1 MTAYTL
7 GEAGALALAR
17 IGRRAGVQTSA
28 AVSVDEPARYPV
40 LRGSREAGTF
50 EDAFFTPPAKGETD
64 HLLRVAR
71 RALDAG
77 RMLRRA
83 ARRGERVLSASER
96 LVTQLSA
103 GAVRVL
109 EELLALSR
117 LNRGRVY
124 PSYDHLARVTGLG
137 RATVARGLRLLE
149 EIGFLVRQRRF
160 ARLRAEGAG
169 PRIAQTSNAYRL
181 TLPQIITAH
190 LPRWMRS
197 PPLPDDEAQR
207 IAERRAEQQ
216 AMRRSLSCRDLA
228 LATLDGPLGRAL
240 AKLGAGIDARG
251 TVVGDRSASL
261 TLIRNPTLNHLLP
274 GRKCGEHHER
284 NHGANDL
291 CVRNSVDWLR

>member
-17 IGRRAGVQTSA
+17 IGRRAGALPSHGETT
-28 AVSVDEPARYPV
+28 PRPV

-50 EDAFFTPPAKGETD
+50 EDAFFAPPAKGETD

-77 RMLRRA
+77 RMLRRV

-109 EELLALSR
+109 EELLTLSR
-117 LNRGRVY
+117 LNQGRVY

-160 ARLRAEGAG
+160 ARMHTEGAG
-169 PRIAQTSNAYRL
+169 TRIAQTSNAYRL
-181 TLPQIITAH
+181 TLPRGIAAH
-190 LPRWMRS
+190 LPRWMR
-197 PPLPDDEAQR
+197 PAPLPDDEAQR
-207 IAERRAEQQ
+207 LATRDAEQQ
-216 AMRRSLSCRDLA
+216 AMRRSLSCRELA
-228 LATLDGPLGRAL
+228 LVTLDGPLGRML
-240 AKLGAGIDARG
+240 AKLGAGIDAREAAAQSP
-251 TVVGDRSASL
+251 SASL
-261 TLIRNPTLNHLLP
+261 TLIRNPSLIHLSSKEIGNRTRTIQPRATQL
-274 GRKCGEHHER
+274 
-284 NHGANDL
+284 L
-291 CVRNSVDWLR
+291 

>member
-7 GEAGALALAR
+7 SEAGALALAR
-17 IGRRAGVQTSA
+17 IGRRAGALPLHGDTT
-28 AVSVDEPARYPV
+28 PRPV

-50 EDAFFTPPAKGETD
+50 ENAFFVPPAKGETD

-77 RMLRRA
+77 RMLRRV

-96 LVTQLSA
+96 LIAQLSA

-109 EELLALSR
+109 EELLTLSR

-160 ARLRAEGAG
+160 ARLSTEGAG

-181 TLPQIITAH
+181 TLPRGIVAH
-190 LPRWMRS
+190 LPRWMR
-197 PPLPDDEAQR
+197 PVPLPDDEAYR
-207 IAERRAEQQ
+207 LATRDVEQK
-216 AMRRSLSCRDLA
+216 AMRQSLNCRELA
-228 LATLDGPLGRAL
+228 LATLDGPLGRML
-240 AKLGAGIDARG
+240 AKLGAGIDARD
-251 TVVGDRSASL
+251 TATRSPSASL
-261 TLIRNPTLNHLLP
+261 TLIRNPSLNHLS
-274 GRKCGEHHER
+274 
-284 NHGANDL
+284 
-291 CVRNSVDWLR
+291 SVEISDPMPTIYRQSTALL

>member
-17 IGRRAGVQTSA
+17 IGRRAGALPSHGETM
-28 AVSVDEPARYPV
+28 PRPV

-50 EDAFFTPPAKGETD
+50 EDAFFAPPAKGETD

-77 RMLRRA
+77 RMLRRV

-103 GAVRVL
+103 GSVRVL
-109 EELLALSR
+109 EELLTLAR
-117 LNRGRVY
+117 LNQGRVY

-160 ARLRAEGAG
+160 ARLHTEGAG
-169 PRIAQTSNAYRL
+169 PQIAQISNAYRL
-181 TLPQIITAH
+181 TLPHGIATH
-190 LPRWMRS
+190 LPRWMR
-197 PPLPDDEAQR
+197 PAPVPDDDAQR
-207 IAERRAEQQ
+207 LATRDAEQQ
-216 AMRRSLSCRDLA
+216 VMRQSLNCRELA
-228 LATLDGPLGRAL
+228 LSTLDGPLGRML
-240 AKLGAGIDARG
+240 AKLGAGIDARDAAG
-251 TVVGDRSASL
+251 SATGASL
-261 TLIRNPTLNHLLP
+261 TLIRNPLFNHLSSKEIGDRMRTIQPRAVQTL
-274 GRKCGEHHER
+274 
-284 NHGANDL
+284 
-291 CVRNSVDWLR
+291 

>member
-7 GEAGALALAR
+7 SEAGALALAR
-17 IGRRAGVQTSA
+17 IGRRAGALPSHGETT
-28 AVSVDEPARYPV
+28 PRPV

-50 EDAFFTPPAKGETD
+50 EHAFFTPPAKGETD

-96 LVTQLSA
+96 LVAQLSA

-160 ARLRAEGAG
+160 ARLHTEGAG
-169 PRIAQTSNAYRL
+169 PQIAQTSNAYRL
-181 TLPQIITAH
+181 TLPRGIAAH
-190 LPRWMRS
+190 LPRWMRPAS
-197 PPLPDDEAQR
+197 LPDDEAQR
-207 IAERRAEQQ
+207 LATRDAEQQ
-216 AMRRSLSCRDLA
+216 VMRQSLSCRELA
-228 LATLDGPLGRAL
+228 LATLDGPLGRML
-240 AKLGAGIDARG
+240 AKLGAGIDAREAAA
-251 TVVGDRSASL
+251 RLPSASL
-261 TLIRNPTLNHLLP
+261 TLIRNPSLNHLSSKEIGDGMRTIQP
-274 GRKCGEHHER
+274 R
-284 NHGANDL
+284 AIQT
-291 CVRNSVDWLR
+291 W